1 MLITL
6 IRLANDDEVSKKVAE
21 EGMPYIMR
29 ATAAFV
35 ANAEV
40 LSLIFELLG
49 A

>member
-6 IRLANDDEVSKKVAE
+6 IRVANDDEVSKKLAE

-29 ATAAFV
+29 ATATFV
-35 ANAEV
+35 VDAEV
-40 LSLIFELLG
+40 FSLIFELLG